1 MSVCDRGDDKAL
13 EIWRRG
19 CQGAEMPGC
28 WEEPLSC
35 MLKSLKLTT
44 AGSGKQCGELGL
56 YR

>member
-1 MSVCDRGDDKAL
+1 MSVCDRGEDKAL
-13 EIWRRG
+13 EIGRRG

-44 AGSGKQCGELGL
+44 AGSGKQCGELGI